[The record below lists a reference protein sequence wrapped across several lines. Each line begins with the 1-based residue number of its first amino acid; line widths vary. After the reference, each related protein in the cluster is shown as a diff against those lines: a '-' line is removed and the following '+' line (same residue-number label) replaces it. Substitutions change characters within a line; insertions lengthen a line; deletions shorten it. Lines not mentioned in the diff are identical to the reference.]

1 MTPTLTGRWQTRAL
15 TLLVFGSI
23 VSTILVVQQGE
34 SQYYR
39 VLAYV
44 ALFGVGWDVLY
55 TLLQRLRWDRDWPT
69 SFAIASAGVE
79 ALVLFYAGDHF
90 GLPGV
95 AARSLSIAKFTAHF
109 GGIWLLSFLWVQGP
123 ARVFFPYWRFHGSRI
138 TPVVALS
145 QQQRRAV

>member
-15 TLLVFGSI
+15 TLLVFGTF

-39 VLAYV
+39 VLMYV
-44 ALFGVGWDVLY
+44 AVFGVGWDVLY

-69 SFAIASAGVE
+69 VVGIAASGVE
-79 ALVLFYAGDHF
+79 AFVLFYVCDKF

-95 AARSLSIAKFTAHF
+95 AARSMSIAKFTAHF
-109 GGIWLLSFLWVQGP
+109 GGIWLLTFLWTQGP
-123 ARVFFPYWRFHGSRI
+123 ARVFFPYWRFHGARI
-138 TPVVALS
+138 TAVVGRS
-145 QQQRRAV
+145 QEGRAA